1 MFDLLLSDPLP
12 AVFVGWAKATRR
24 SAAFVATAT
33 RVPVDD
39 CAGLVWVDKA
49 SATPSWPTRLQDPTQ
64 TRAPRLWLR
73 LRQSWASLPVT
84 CSNQQQGANVGSRTH
99 FERGDVKAG
108 VREADIV
115 VEREFRTSWVH
126 QGYLEPQSCSA
137 MFDPLGNVTVY
148 ASTQALF
155 HTRRQVAHVLGLG

>member
-49 SATPSWPTRLQDPTQ
+49 SATPSWP
-64 TRAPRLWLR
+64 
-73 LRQSWASLPVT
+73 
-84 CSNQQQGANVGSRTH
+84 
-99 FERGDVKAG
+99 
-108 VREADIV
+108 READIV